1 MGAALLA
8 CGLVRPPLA
17 HGEGKWIE
25 LAHLAPDYIGTMLL
39 LSDGTVIGN
48 NGASNWYRLTPDST
62 GGYTNGSW
70 STNIAIMH
78 YPRLYFAS
86 QVLTNGQVFIAGGEY
101 STNNGGGTAEVY
113 NPLNNRWTLAPST
126 PAPVQF
132 LDSISDMLPDGNVL
146 VAPVDPSANGGTL
159 IWNTASST
167 WSVGPT
173 LYRWGDQSEASWVK
187 LPDNSILTVDAL
199 GDGSA
204 PGTTSERYIPSI
216 NQWIP
221 DMNLQVQLWANLLPY
236 YVGEGGPAFLLP
248 NGKAFFLGGSGA
260 TALYTPSGNTNQGSW
275 QAGPSIP
282 GSYVAADAPGA
293 MMVNGKVLCA
303 VAPAPYFTQVTN
315 LNFPSPTYFY
325 EYNYSTGSTGA
336 FTQIHAPNGSYTN
349 SGPTYVTRLLDLPD
363 GTVLFSLNG
372 NYFYDYVP
380 DGSPLAAGQPNIYGV
395 SYTPGGALLITGA
408 LFNGISEGAGY
419 GDDAQMDSNYP
430 LVRFTS
436 GGKVYYGRTF
446 NWNTTGVM
454 TGSQVVSTECT
465 VPTNLPPGSCSM
477 SVIAN
482 GIASSPV
489 SFYGPVWVDFN
500 YTGGTQNGTHQ
511 YPYKTLAQGVS
522 AVASGGTIFVNGS
535 VQPSISSETPTLTK
549 AMTIVSV
556 GGSSTIGE

>member
-1 MGAALLA
+1 
-8 CGLVRPPLA
+8 
-17 HGEGKWIE
+17 
-25 LAHLAPDYIGTMLL
+25 MLL

-395 SYTPGGALLITGA
+395 SYTPG
-408 LFNGISEGAGY
+408 
-419 GDDAQMDSNYP
+419 
-430 LVRFTS
+430 
-436 GGKVYYGRTF
+436 
-446 NWNTTGVM
+446 
-454 TGSQVVSTECT
+454 SQVVSTECT